1 MKKFRTWHDAR
12 IDAVEVI
19 HETAKFVM
27 ELDGRRWAKRNK
39 DSRNYFNTWED
50 AHEFLLGREK
60 AAIYDL
66 EQQIA
71 KHAKMLRKI
80 EEMKP

>member
-12 IDAVEVI
+12 IDEVEVI
-19 HETAKFVM
+19 HETAKFVT
-27 ELDGRRWAKRNK
+27 ELDGRRY
-39 DSRNYFNTWED
+39 SRNYFNTWED

-80 EEMKP
+80 EEIKP

>member
-1 MKKFRTWHDAR
+1 MKKFRTWHDDR

-27 ELDGRRWAKRNK
+27 ELDGRRCE